1 MSLRKLVETQVKNA
15 FNLIGDLK
23 DSFVF
28 SREAKSFNSNT
39 LQNEITSISTRPI
52 EAVCVDRTGRKGYS
66 AELYVPV
73 QSITEPFLFDSV
85 SGLDRTWK
93 IVGPIQNDGYL
104 YTLRLQEVA
113 NV

>member
-23 DSFVF
+23 DSFIF
-28 SREAKSFNSNT
+28 SREAKSFNKTT
-39 LQNEITSISTRPI
+39 LENEVTTISTKPV
-52 EAVCVDRTGRKGYS
+52 EAVCVNRTGKKGYS

-85 SGLDRTWK
+85 SGLGRTWK
-93 IVGPIQNDGYL
+93 IVGPIQSDGYL
-104 YTLRLQEVA
+104 YTLRLQELS
-113 NV
+113 

>member
-23 DSFVF
+23 DSFIF
-28 SREAKSFNSNT
+28 SREVKSFNKTT
-39 LQNEITSISTRPI
+39 LENEVTVISTGLV
-52 EAVCVDRTGRKGYS
+52 EAVCVNRTGKKGYS

-73 QSITEPFLFDSV
+73 QSIAEPFLFDSV
-85 SGLDRTWK
+85 SGLGRTWK

-104 YTLRLQEVA
+104 YILRLQDLS
-113 NV
+113 